1 MVRVAPISL
10 AYNPRTLWFDPGELE
25 LEPNA
30 PVVVETARG
39 KEFGRLAGACIE
51 VSEDE
56 IKALKSPLK
65 PVVRV
70 ADEED
75 IEKAAEMEERSRE
88 ALPVFREMAA
98 EMNEDMRPVSV
109 EFLLEGDKAI
119 FYFEAEERVDFR
131 DLVRKLAS
139 HFHVRIDM
147 RQIGVRDEARMIGGL
162 GHCGQELCCARLGGD
177 FNPVS
182 IRMAKEQDLS
192 LNPQKISGR
201 CGRLMCCLRYEYEAY
216 KDFKQRAP
224 KVGAKI
230 STPDGEAVVTE
241 LDVPR
246 ETVKLRIEDE
256 KPLSIPLSDFEK
268 VGDGE
273 GTRPNAVDPEAWEM
287 AKADAEEALF
297 GGSITFITSQFTGS
311 DKVAKGSR
319 ARRIDGEDTEKGSRS
334 SRRRGSR
341 GGSGRSSAQEA
352 PAAPARKPRRR
363 RSTKIADGE
372 VVETERAPKQDEASA
387 KGAGEQGGSG
397 SSGRTRRRRRSSS
410 GSGDQGAQ
418 KRSSQEKAS
427 GSKQGSGNGPR
438 PGQRSSGL
446 RNSNSNNNENR
457 GGSGKSRKQSDRS
470 GQDGQKQNNQPKNQ
484 GGSNGG
490 SGNGEGGQRR
500 RRRRRSRKP
509 SGSGEGGAANGASA
523 SGAPKGDA

>member
-30 PVVVETARG
+30 AVVVETARG
-39 KEFGRLAGACIE
+39 KELGRMTGACIE
-51 VSEDE
+51 VSDEE

-75 IEKAAEMEERSRE
+75 IAQAAEMEERSRE

-109 EFLLEGDKAI
+109 EFLLDGDKAV

-131 DLVRKLAS
+131 ELVRKLAS

-162 GHCGQELCCARLGGD
+162 GHCGQELCCSRMGGE
-177 FNPVS
+177 FCPVS

-230 STPDGEAVVTE
+230 STPDGEAVVTD

-246 ETVKLRIEDE
+246 ETVKLRIEGE
-256 KPLSIPLSDFEK
+256 KPVSVPLSDFEK
-268 VGDGE
+268 VGEGE
-273 GTRPNAVDPEAWEM
+273 SARPNAVDAEAWEM
-287 AKADAEEALF
+287 AKCEAEGALIE
-297 GGSITFITSQFTGS
+297 STLTFVTSQFTGS

-334 SRRRGSR
+334 SRRRKSR
-341 GGSGRSSAQEA
+341 GGSDRSSAQESA
-352 PAAPARKPRRR
+352 AAPARKPRRR

-372 VVETERAPKQDEASA
+372 VMGTAKASGQNEGAAKEAS
-387 KGAGEQGGSG
+387 EQGSSE
-397 SSGRTRRRRRSSS
+397 SSGRSRRRRRSSS
-410 GSGDQGAQ
+410 GGGSQGGGNQ
-418 KRSSQEKAS
+418 KRTSQEKAS
-427 GSKQGSGNGPR
+427 GSQQRSRSEGGPR

-446 RNSNSNNNENR
+446 RNNDERS
-457 GGSGKSRKQSDRS
+457 GSGKSRRSSGRNDRNAQAKS
-470 GQDGQKQNNQPKNQ
+470 ERNA
-484 GGSNGG
+484 SNGG
-490 SGNGEGGQRR
+490 AAASSNGEGGGQRR
-500 RRRRRSRKP
+500 RRRRSCKP
-509 SGSGEGGAANGASA
+509 NGSGGGA
-523 SGAPKGDA
+523 SGAAGSSGSAGASKGGA